1 MFLLFLL
8 LTLVDGLCYT
18 PDGSLSNDVACN
30 PTDPASICCTA
41 GFLCMSNGLCQPKGS
56 FAQGSNQ
63 FIRGTCTDKA
73 WAAPECR
80 GFCVKGG
87 SSTAPLLNSS

>member
-1 MFLLFLL
+1 MLAIFFLLS
-8 LTLVDGLCYT
+8 LVNGLCFT

-41 GFLCMSNGLCQPKGS
+41 GFLCMSNGLCQPAVS
-56 FAQGSNQ
+56 FAQSSNR
-63 FIRGTCTDKA
+63 FIRGTCTDKT

-80 GFCVKGG
+80 GFCVKGEAE
-87 SSTAPLLNSS
+87 TR